1 MFYSH
6 ESLRALCHLVLV
18 IRVLTVSRIVLT
30 SRKYGVATV
39 WLVAT
44 LGSKSNLKKI
54 NRKAI
59 LDVDIPKAC
68 MTITQPEAP
77 MALRLQSNLLYGVS
91 RVYSQQ
97 CFYVLVDAQNTQ
109 NNMRTLLKV
118 VRTSELDPEAGKARP
133 DQLVLQD
140 DPAFLPDIDLPS
152 LDLDL
157 SLFENSTQGSSQR
170 TSVMSAGSNQSSRS
184 SNKEGEA
191 SEFGLIIP
199 TSDSGNPGDT
209 GGFHLAKSGSSATKR
224 DAGIADFFPEEQ
236 GFFPDVDF
244 NFDAEGNMIELETP
258 QAVQSNEPV
267 PRGRSDSGVSTQIRQ
282 DQEEGVLAGHLEFA
296 RAMDLDLDIPMMEA
310 DHSVLPVAE
319 PFPEMVS
326 GPRESQSFLKSSSE
340 VPDEE
345 ESESAEVAQ
354 VRERRGPRT
363 IPVDEAP
370 ELRNSDL
377 AQWTASYTANM
388 AEVSHQKRQ
397 HRLPFEAKKNAVVW
411 VFGVGIGGVGTR
423 LTSLNVQSPL
433 DMFAGDALMEALTGV
448 KSRVTGRKRARS
460 EENEGASESS
470 GRRIR
475 PRSEEEEVGRGESL
489 VLDDEGMQP
498 LFGDDS
504 IEIGRDGPPLL
515 EDFSSQMPWNIT
527 ASAQGSRQSSMAHG
541 RRFTSSVGGFPT
553 SAGNSSSMPPPPF
566 GTTDSFNRRAS
577 RLVSASPLLGRGPHR
592 HSSIEL
598 PVHDNNEDLP
608 GGRLLPDDQAL
619 EDFQLYGPAAD
630 VDTQTAAQSQWV
642 RETLDRESTNFL
654 EFVKAEMAATSAKV
668 NEDEDELAGD
678 FHIPKDFINF
688 HELLPPAQ
696 HSKIV
701 AAQAFH
707 HMLALANKGL
717 LNVDQTVG
725 YGPIKVAVV
734 DSV

>member
-6 ESLRALCHLVLV
+6 E
-18 IRVLTVSRIVLT
+18 ILT

-97 CFYVLVDAQNTQ
+97 CFYVLVDAQNAQ

-118 VRTSELDPEAGKARP
+118 VKTSELDPEAGKARP
-133 DQLVLQD
+133 NQLVLQD
-140 DPAFLPDIDLPS
+140 DPAFLPDIDLPN

-157 SLFENSTQGSSQR
+157 SLFENSTQGSSHR
-170 TSVMSAGSNQSSRS
+170 TSIMSASSHQSSRS
-184 SNKEGEA
+184 STKDGEA
-191 SEFGLIIP
+191 SILGLLIP
-199 TSDSGNPGDT
+199 TSDSGNAGGI
-209 GGFHLAKSGSSATKR
+209 GGFQLAKSGSNATEI
-224 DAGIADFFPEEQ
+224 DHGIADVFPEEQ

-244 NFDAEGNMIELETP
+244 NFDAEGNMIELEAP
-258 QAVQSNEPV
+258 QAVQVDEHV
-267 PRGRSDSGVSTQIRQ
+267 LRVRSDSGLSTQMRQ
-282 DQEEGVLAGHLEFA
+282 DHEDGLFTGHLQFA
-296 RAMDLDLDIPMMEA
+296 GPMDLDLDIPMMED
-310 DHSVLPVAE
+310 DHSVLPLAE

-326 GPRESQSFLKSSSE
+326 APRESQSFLRSSSV
-340 VPDEE
+340 VPEEE
-345 ESESAEVAQ
+345 ESESAEAAQ
-354 VRERRGPRT
+354 VRKRRGPRT

-377 AQWTASYTANM
+377 AQWAANYTTNM
-388 AEVSHQKRQ
+388 AEASRQKRQ
-397 HRLPFEAKKNAVVW
+397 HKLPFQAKKNAASW
-411 VFGVGIGGVGTR
+411 IFGIGIGAVGTR
-423 LTSLNVQSPL
+423 MNSLNMRSPL

-448 KSRVTGRKRARS
+448 KSPVTGCKRVRS
-460 EENEGASESS
+460 EEDEGTSESS
-470 GRRIR
+470 GRRTR
-475 PRSEEEEVGRGESL
+475 PRSIEDEVGRGESI
-489 VLDDEGMQP
+489 VLGDEEMQP

-504 IEIGRDGPPLL
+504 IEIGRDAPPLL
-515 EDFSSQMPWNIT
+515 EDFSLQMPWNIT
-527 ASAQGSRQSSMAHG
+527 ASAQGSRQGSMVHG
-541 RRFTSSVGGFPT
+541 RGFTSSAGGFPT
-553 SAGNSSSMPPPPF
+553 SAGNPSSMPPPPF

-592 HSSIEL
+592 QSSLEL
-598 PVHDNNEDLP
+598 PVHDTDEDLL
-608 GGRLLPDDQAL
+608 GGRLIPDDEAL
-619 EDFQLYGPAAD
+619 EDFQLYGPAAGA
-630 VDTQTAAQSQWV
+630 DTQTAAQSQWV

-654 EFVKAEMAATSAKV
+654 DFIKAEIAATSARV
-668 NEDEDELAGD
+668 NEDDDELAGD
-678 FHIPKDFINF
+678 SNISKDSISF

-717 LNVDQTVG
+717 LSVDQTVG

>member
-6 ESLRALCHLVLV
+6 E
-18 IRVLTVSRIVLT
+18 VLT

-97 CFYVLVDAQNTQ
+97 CFYVLVDAQNAQ

-118 VRTSELDPEAGKARP
+118 VKTSELDPEAGKARP
-133 DQLVLQD
+133 DQLVLRD

-157 SLFENSTQGSSQR
+157 SLFENSTQGSSHGI
-170 TSVMSAGSNQSSRS
+170 SIMSASSHLSSRS
-184 SNKEGEA
+184 SDKDGEA
-191 SEFGLIIP
+191 SVLGLLIP
-199 TSDSGNPGDT
+199 TSDSGNAGGI
-209 GGFHLAKSGSSATKR
+209 GGFQLANSGSNATEI
-224 DAGIADFFPEEQ
+224 DHGIADVFSEEQ

-244 NFDAEGNMIELETP
+244 NFDAEGNMIELEAP
-258 QAVQSNEPV
+258 QAVQFHEPV
-267 PRGRSDSGVSTQIRQ
+267 PRSRSDSVISAQMRQ
-282 DQEEGVLAGHLEFA
+282 HHEDGHLTGHLQFTG
-296 RAMDLDLDIPMMEA
+296 AMDLNMEIPMMEA
-310 DHSVLPVAE
+310 DHSILPLAE
-319 PFPEMVS
+319 PFPEMAS
-326 GPRESQSFLKSSSE
+326 TPRESRTFLKSSS
-340 VPDEE
+340 VVREE
-345 ESESAEVAQ
+345 ESESAEAAQ
-354 VRERRGPRT
+354 VRKRRGLRT

-377 AQWTASYTANM
+377 AQWAANYTVNM
-388 AEVSHQKRQ
+388 AEASRQKRQ
-397 HRLPFEAKKNAVVW
+397 HKLPFQAKKNAAAW
-411 VFGVGIGGVGTR
+411 VFGIGIGAVGTR
-423 LTSLNVQSPL
+423 TNSFDVRSPL
-433 DMFAGDALMEALTGV
+433 DMFAGDALLEALTGL
-448 KSRVTGRKRARS
+448 KIPVTGRKRARS
-460 EENEGASESS
+460 EADEGASEGS
-470 GRRIR
+470 GRRTH
-475 PRSEEEEVGRGESL
+475 PRSIEEEVGRGEN
-489 VLDDEGMQP
+489 VVFGDEGMQP

-504 IEIGRDGPPLL
+504 IEIGRDAPPLL

-527 ASAQGSRQSSMAHG
+527 ASAQGSRQGSMVHG
-541 RRFTSSVGGFPT
+541 RGFTSSIGGFPT
-553 SAGNSSSMPPPPF
+553 SAGNPSSMLPPPF

-592 HSSIEL
+592 QTSLEL
-598 PVHDNNEDLP
+598 PVHDNDEDLL
-608 GGRLLPDDQAL
+608 GGRLMTDDEAL

-630 VDTQTAAQSQWV
+630 VDTQTAAQSQWL

-654 EFVKAEMAATSAKV
+654 DFVKAEIAVTATRL

-678 FHIPKDFINF
+678 SNVLKDSINF

-725 YGPIKVAVV
+725 YGPIKVVVV
-734 DSV
+734 DSL

>member
-6 ESLRALCHLVLV
+6 E
-18 IRVLTVSRIVLT
+18 VLT

-97 CFYVLVDAQNTQ
+97 CFYVLVDAQNAQ

-118 VRTSELDPEAGKARP
+118 VKTSELDPEAGRARP
-133 DQLVLQD
+133 DQLILQD
-140 DPAFLPDIDLPS
+140 NPAFLPDIDLPS

-157 SLFENSTQGSSQR
+157 SLFENSTQGSSHR
-170 TSVMSAGSNQSSRS
+170 TSIMSANSIQSSIS
-184 SNKEGEA
+184 SNKDGEA
-191 SEFGLIIP
+191 SVFGLVIP
-199 TSDSGNPGDT
+199 TSDSGNAGGT
-209 GGFHLAKSGSSATKR
+209 GGFHLADLGSSTTKR
-224 DAGIADFFPEEQ
+224 DTRNADIFPEEQ

-244 NFDAEGNMIELETP
+244 NFDAEGNMIELEAP
-258 QAVQSNEPV
+258 PARQVEDRV
-267 PRGRSDSGVSTQIRQ
+267 PRVWSDSGVSSQMRQ
-282 DQEEGVLAGHLEFA
+282 DHDEALLAGHLELA
-296 RAMDLDLDIPMMEA
+296 GAIDLDLDIPMMEA
-310 DHSVLPVAE
+310 DHSALPLAD
-319 PFPEMVS
+319 PFSNIVS
-326 GPRESQSFLKSSSE
+326 APRESQSFLKSSSA
-340 VPDEE
+340 VPEE
-345 ESESAEVAQ
+345 ETSESAEAAQ
-354 VRERRGPRT
+354 VRTRRGPRI

-370 ELRNSDL
+370 ELRHSDL
-377 AQWTASYTANM
+377 AQWTANYTGNM
-388 AEVSHQKRQ
+388 KEAARQKRQ
-397 HRLPFEAKKNAVVW
+397 HKLPFQAKKNAAAW
-411 VFGVGIGGVGTR
+411 VFGAGIGGVGSE
-423 LTSLNVQSPL
+423 LTSHNMRSPL

-448 KSRVTGRKRARS
+448 KRHITGRKRARG
-460 EENEGASESS
+460 EEDEEASESS
-470 GRRIR
+470 GVRTRR

-489 VLDDEGMQP
+489 ILGSEGMQP

-504 IEIGRDGPPLL
+504 IEIGRDAPPLL

-527 ASAQGSRQSSMAHG
+527 ASAQGSRQGSMVHNRG
-541 RRFTSSVGGFPT
+541 FTSSVGGFPT
-553 SAGNSSSMPPPPF
+553 SAGNPSSVPPPPF

-592 HSSIEL
+592 QSSIEL
-598 PVHDNNEDLP
+598 PVHDDNEDFP
-608 GGRLLPDDQAL
+608 GGHLILDDQAL

-630 VDTQTAAQSQWV
+630 VDTQIAAQSQWV

-654 EFVKAEMAATSAKV
+654 DFVKAEIAATSARL
-668 NEDEDELAGD
+668 NEDDDELAGG
-678 FHIPKDFINF
+678 FHIPKDSINF

-696 HSKIV
+696 HSRIV

-717 LNVDQTVG
+717 LSANQTVG
-725 YGPIKVAVV
+725 YGPIEVAVV
-734 DSV
+734 EPV